1 MADMDYLKVLDEVA
15 LKNAALARSQ
25 YDPEIPE
32 KIEYEDKPCKW
43 WFNHW
48 AEKNPMKPYAV
59 LGDLVL
65 PYAY

>member
-1 MADMDYLKVLDEVA
+1 MQDKEYLKVLEEVA
-15 LKNAALARSQ
+15 KQNAELARKQ

-48 AEKNPMKPYAV
+48 AETNPKA
-59 LGDLVL
+59 LCGTG
-65 PYAY
+65 